1 MKGEAQLIET
11 KYKKKIEK
19 INVKFKELQDE
30 NTALKMEKLQQA
42 GKRSYR
48 LDLEKAQRQVRKLE
62 DKIKRMGAQ
71 QTNDKTQFTIQK
83 QIANTMEQEEI
94 TRLEREAELDAEK
107 SQGSKDLNNLIV
119 EDGEDNEDDFD

>member
-1 MKGEAQLIET
+1 
-11 KYKKKIEK
+11 
-19 INVKFKELQDE
+19 
-30 NTALKMEKLQQA
+30 MEKLQQA

>member
-19 INVKFKELQDE
+19 LNIKMKEFQDE
-30 NTALKMEKLQQA
+30 NTALKVEKLNQA

-48 LDLEKAQRQVRKLE
+48 VDLEKAQNKIRKLE

-71 QTNDKTQFTIQK
+71 
-83 QIANTMEQEEI
+83 
-94 TRLEREAELDAEK
+94 
-107 SQGSKDLNNLIV
+107 
-119 EDGEDNEDDFD
+119 